1 MNSKEPFD
9 LECRYCGL
17 QVYFRDTNWREGARR
32 CPRCNDPNFKE
43 LKRTNA
49 IIDTYPKGFDESIK
63 EWKDKNNK
71 ALQQQQEDKKAD
83 NEEIDGLD
91 FGKYF
96 GYD

>member
-1 MNSKEPFD
+1 MSNKEPYD
-9 LECRYCGL
+9 LECLYCGL
-17 QVYFRDTNWREGARR
+17 RAYFRDTNWREGSRR
-32 CPRCNDPNFKE
+32 CPRCNDSNFKE
-43 LKRTNA
+43 LKKTNA

-63 EWKDKNNK
+63 EWKEKNSK
-71 ALQQQQEDKKAD
+71 ANQEDKKAD